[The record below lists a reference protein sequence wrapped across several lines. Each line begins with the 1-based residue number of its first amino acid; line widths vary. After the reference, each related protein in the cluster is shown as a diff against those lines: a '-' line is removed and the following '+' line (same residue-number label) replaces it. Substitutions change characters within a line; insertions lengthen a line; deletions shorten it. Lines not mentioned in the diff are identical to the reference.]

1 MNTLGQSECDIQN
14 YAQRERVRKC
24 AGGCTSHSGQQVLCD
39 QQVPWVT
46 KALFSEFHLVAQPTA
61 NMEG

>member
-1 MNTLGQSECDIQN
+1 MNTLGQSEYDIQG

-24 AGGCTSHSGQQVLCD
+24 AGVVCLIQANRYCD

-46 KALFSEFHLVAQPTA
+46 KALFSEFHLVA
-61 NMEG
+61 